1 MLDKKE
7 ARPGEVAIEL
17 PRDFDAGVYFIGR
30 IRTPFASLAACPKN
44 IGERA
49 SLGKIELDPRYAAGL
64 EGLSSF
70 SHLYL
75 LYWLD
80 QARRDLVQQVPAH
93 LGNPHGTFAL
103 RSPVRPNPIGL
114 AAVELVGVEAGAL
127 VVRSVDCVDGTPLLD
142 IKPYYAAID
151 SIPAAKRP

>member
-1 MLDKKE
+1 MSDQME
-7 ARPGEVAIEL
+7 ARPGEVAVEL
-17 PRDFDAGVYFIGR
+17 PRDFHAGVFFIGR
-30 IRTPFASLAACPKN
+30 IRTPFASLAVCPKN

-49 SLGKIELDPRYAAGL
+49 TLGRVELDPCYAAGL

-93 LGNPHGTFAL
+93 LGKPRGTFAL

-142 IKPYYAAID
+142 IKPYFASID
-151 SIPAAKRP
+151 SFPAARRP